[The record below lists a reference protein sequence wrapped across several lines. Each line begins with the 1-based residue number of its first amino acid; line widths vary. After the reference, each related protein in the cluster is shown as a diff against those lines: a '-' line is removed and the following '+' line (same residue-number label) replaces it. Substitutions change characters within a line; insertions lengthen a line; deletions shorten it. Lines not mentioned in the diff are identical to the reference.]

1 MKIQVRRDALTEAMR
16 LMEMV
21 VPRRPPKPVLQ
32 CVKLTAGKK
41 AVTLNGTNL
50 ETTVLYE
57 VSQVMVDEP
66 GEVLVQSSLLHDI
79 ARAGRSD
86 VLAIRST
93 RSGCEIVEEDARY
106 ELYGADPKQFPLAPT
121 NDGEP
126 DAVVA
131 LDDLRSGIRRTAF
144 AAATQS
150 SRIYA
155 ITGVF
160 LKHGNGKAVL
170 VATDGRRLACCQ
182 VQEESQME
190 AKVIVP
196 PKAMNVLA
204 GIAEDGKE
212 PVLVAVK
219 ERQAWFTCGPVRLT
233 TNLLDG
239 TFPDYTMVIP
249 RDCPIKVQMSTAAAL
264 GAVRQAMIGVQS
276 DGVQGVKLSLARDRA
291 VFASFG
297 NDRGSAQA
305 SVPVEY
311 AGEPFEIGFKPEYVV
326 EGLKAVN
333 AETFELEM
341 TAADRAAMI
350 RGTGDFVYVF
360 MPMNLS

>member
-21 VPRRPPKPVLQ
+21 VPRRSPKPVLQ
-32 CVKLTAGKK
+32 CVKLAADKK
-41 AVTLNGTNL
+41 TVTLLGTNL
-50 ETTVLYE
+50 ETAVLYD
-57 VSQVMVDEP
+57 VSQVMVEEP
-66 GEVLVQSSLLHDI
+66 GEVLVQSSLLHEI

-93 RSGCEIVEEDARY
+93 QSGCEIVEEDARY

-121 NDGEP
+121 NAGEP

-131 LDDLRSGIRRTAF
+131 LDDLRSGIKRTAF
-144 AAATQS
+144 AAAKQA
-150 SRIYA
+150 SRYA

-160 LKHGNGKAVL
+160 LKQGNGKAVL

-182 VQEESQME
+182 VEEEAQME
-190 AKVIVP
+190 AKGIVP

-204 GIAEDGKE
+204 GIAEEGKE
-212 PVLVAVK
+212 PVRVTVK
-219 ERQAWFTCGPVRLT
+219 ERQAWFTCGLVRLT

-239 TFPDYTMVIP
+239 TFPDYTRVIP

-264 GAVRQAMIGVQS
+264 GAVRQAMVGVES
-276 DGVQGVKLSLARDRA
+276 NGVQGVKLSLAKDRA

-297 NDRGSAQA
+297 GSEGSAQA
-305 SVPVEY
+305 SLPVGY
-311 AGEPFEIGFKPEYVV
+311 AGEPFEIGFKPEYMMD
-326 EGLKAVN
+326 GLRALN
-333 AETFELEM
+333 AEAFELEM
-341 TAADRAAMI
+341 TAPDQPAMI

-360 MPMNLS
+360 MPMSLS

>member
-1 MKIQVRRDALTEAMR
+1 MKIQIQREALKDAMSL
-16 LMEMV
+16 LGIV
-21 VPRRPPKPVLQ
+21 IPNHSPKPVIR
-32 CVKLTAGKK
+32 CVRIVAEEGK
-41 AVTLNGTNL
+41 VTLHGTNL

-86 VLAIRST
+86 VLVIRST
-93 RSGCEIVEEDARY
+93 QSGCEIVEEDARY

-144 AAATQS
+144 AAAKET
-150 SRIYA
+150 SRYA
-155 ITGVF
+155 IGGVF
-160 LKHGNGKAVL
+160 LKQGNGKAVL

-182 VQEESQME
+182 VQEEAQME
-190 AKVIVP
+190 AKGIVP

-212 PVLVAVK
+212 PVRVAVK

-233 TNLLDG
+233 TNLVEG
-239 TFPDYTMVIP
+239 TFPDYARIIP

-276 DGVQGVKLSLARDRA
+276 DGAMGVKLSLAKDRA
-291 VFASFG
+291 VLASFG

-311 AGEPFEIGFKPEYVV
+311 AGEPFEIGFKPEYVI

-333 AETFELEM
+333 AEAFELEM
-341 TAADRAAMI
+341 TAADQPAMI

>member
-21 VPRRPPKPVLQ
+21 VPRRSPKPVLQ
-32 CVKLTAGKK
+32 CVKLAADKK
-41 AVTLNGTNL
+41 TVTLLGTNL
-50 ETTVLYE
+50 ETAVLYE
-57 VSQVMVDEP
+57 VSQVMVEEP
-66 GEVLVQSSLLHDI
+66 GEVLVQSSLLHEI

-93 RSGCEIVEEDARY
+93 QSGCEIVEEDARY

-144 AAATQS
+144 AAAKET
-150 SRIYA
+150 SRYA
-155 ITGVF
+155 IGGVF
-160 LKHGNGKAVL
+160 LKQGNGKAVL

-182 VQEESQME
+182 VQEEAQME
-190 AKVIVP
+190 AKGIVP

-212 PVLVAVK
+212 PVRVAVK

-239 TFPDYTMVIP
+239 TFPDYTRVIP
-249 RDCPIKVQMSTAAAL
+249 RDCPIKVQMSTVAAL

-341 TAADRAAMI
+341 TAPDQAAMI